1 MSKRSVILMCS
12 VFLIVPLLF
21 MGCGDGANG
30 SNGTNGTNGTNG
42 ADGGTGPA
50 GPGTVSNESC
60 VVCHGA
66 GQAYDVR
73 TMHQMNADGTM
84 MKSGTVTISSVS
96 AAFGAPNPDNTVP
109 VSVTFTFNAK
119 NSAGTDITGNIDLR
133 TASSGNLSYPRFSL
147 ARLVPGQTY
156 DIGTKD
162 PNEWYGYVLTPGA
175 GGSGPFASR
184 NGTMTGTPSTG
195 VYTYTFPASAVT
207 VSDGFDN
214 TQKHR
219 VGIQVSGLPAT
230 AFQALGA
237 DLTLPAPVANATLD
251 VVPDGSTVLATKD
264 VVTTAACNQ
273 CHDPL
278 AIHGGGRIETKL
290 CVTCHNAKVEIAGNP
305 AGGGWDNGNLVR
317 LIHGVHQERNL
328 GSRSATPAGI
338 GDFSEVTFPQ
348 DIRNCDTCHKG
359 TDGDNYKNVPSIEAC
374 GSCHRTVNFATGA
387 NHLGGVQANN
397 RLCAI
402 CHSADLIV
410 GYHADPNTTPNNV
423 TAGADNIVYFID
435 NVTMSGDFPVVTFH
449 ITRNGSNL
457 ALASPVVP
465 PNDSTGVAYTG
476 TPGFLLAFAMP
487 QDGVTTPADYNNLGN
502 ALVST
507 TGKNGQPE
515 SVNLTGLT
523 LTGSAAAYTTTLTKA
538 FPAGATMRAV
548 ALQSYWSQ
556 TIGGV
561 STGRHTPAVVKGVT
575 GDTVRRAVVDS
586 NGCAACHKRFEG
598 HGGSRV
604 HNVQVCV
611 VCHNPNMTSGGRT
624 IDPAIVGGINPDI
637 TALFGADPLA
647 YPEVPNNFKDLIH
660 GIHSKDLR
668 SATGGIEFVD
678 IRNRL
683 DGILI
688 LGNEITFPGN
698 LKHCTKCHTGTAYS
712 AALPANLLLST
723 TKETTGVA
731 SETRAQIIA
740 ARNQPNATDL
750 VNSPIATACY
760 GCHASIVQAS
770 HMVQMGGDI
779 NSTRTGALMEIP
791 WDLTLTP

>member
-1 MSKRSVILMCS
+1 MSKRSLILMCS
-12 VFLIVPLLF
+12 IFLIVPLLF
-21 MGCGDGANG
+21 MGCGSDGSDGARG
-30 SNGTNGTNGTNG
+30 PQGIPGQTG
-42 ADGGTGPA
+42 DTGPA

-60 VVCHGA
+60 VVCHGQ
-66 GQAYDVR
+66 GQAFDVR

-84 MKSGTVTISSVS
+84 MKSGTVEISGVS
-96 AAFGAPNPDNTVP
+96 ATFGAPNPDNTVP

-133 TASSGNLSYPRFSL
+133 LASSGNLTYSRFTL
-147 ARLVPGQTY
+147 ARFVPGQTY
-156 DIGTKD
+156 DVGTKD

-175 GGSGPFASR
+175 SGSGPFASR

-214 TQKHR
+214 TRKHR
-219 VGIQVSGLPAT
+219 VGIQISGLPAT
-230 AFQALGA
+230 AFQVLGA

-290 CVTCHNAKVEIAGNP
+290 CVTCHNAKIEIAGNP

-338 GDFSEVTFPQ
+338 GDFSEVTYPQ

-359 TDGDNYKNVPSIEAC
+359 TDGDNYKNLPSIEAC
-374 GSCHRTVNFATGA
+374 GSCHRDVNFATGA
-387 NHLGGVQANN
+387 NHPGGVQTSN
-397 RLCAI
+397 RLCGI
-402 CHSADLIV
+402 CHAPELIV
-410 GYHADPNTTPNNV
+410 GFHADNNATPNNV
-423 TAGADNIVYFID
+423 PVGLDNIVYFID
-435 NVTMSGDFPVVTFH
+435 NVTMSGNFPVVTFH
-449 ITRNGSNL
+449 ITKNGANL
-457 ALASPVVP
+457 TIPADNNGKAIP
-465 PNDSTGVAYTG
+465 PTGYTG
-476 TPGFLLAFAMP
+476 TPAFLLAFAMP
-487 QDGVTTPADYNNLGN
+487 QDGITTPADYNNLGN
-502 ALVST
+502 ALVSS

-515 SVNLTGLT
+515 SVNITGLT
-523 LTGSAAAYTTTLTKA
+523 LTGSAAAYTTTLTKS

-556 TIGGV
+556 TVGGV
-561 STGRHTPAVVKGVT
+561 SVGRHTPAVVKAVN

-611 VCHNPNMTSGGRT
+611 ICHNPNMTSSGRT
-624 IDPAIVGGINPDI
+624 IDPAIVGGINSDI
-637 TALFGADPLA
+637 TALFGTDPLA
-647 YPEVPNNFKDLIH
+647 YPEVSNNFRNLIH
-660 GIHSKDLR
+660 GIHSRDLR
-668 SATGGIEFVD
+668 SEAGGIEFVD

-683 DGILI
+683 NGVLI
-688 LGNEITFPGN
+688 LGNEVTFPGN
-698 LKHCTKCHTGTAYS
+698 LKHCTKCHIGTSYKAD
-712 AALPANLLLST
+712 LPPNLLLST
-723 TKETTGVA
+723 TKETTGDA
-731 SETRAQIIA
+731 SETRTQIIA

-750 VNSPIATACY
+750 VNSPIATTCY
-760 GCHASIVQAS
+760 GCHASIPMAS
-770 HMVQMGGDI
+770 HAVQMGGDI
-779 NSTRTGALMEIP
+779 NSTRAGALLEIP